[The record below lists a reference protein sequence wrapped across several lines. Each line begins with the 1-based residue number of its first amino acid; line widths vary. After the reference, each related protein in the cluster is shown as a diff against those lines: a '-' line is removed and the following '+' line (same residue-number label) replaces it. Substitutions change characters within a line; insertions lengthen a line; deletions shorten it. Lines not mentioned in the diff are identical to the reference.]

1 MGDNKPNALRLLRD
15 VALTEMYS
23 SLCSHKG
30 KTYLGRQDG
39 SRIVGLDKT
48 NAVVDV
54 VTVTEEEII
63 KAFTVYKDKIYAL
76 ISSISQPNC
85 EVRVYALDGNRV
97 EGEGWTHTDGAGS
110 RYQLTISNGW
120 VVLLNLT
127 TRNIN
132 VYSLGGEAAKPRF
145 CCPELPQ
152 DSIKVYMCAA
162 EADRHCVVVSDSSQV
177 FMLDL
182 TTEKVIDSLCT
193 TVSNPQGV
201 TCDKNKHILV
211 TDLSL
216 RPTVYIPNFQSG

>member
-76 ISSISQPNC
+76 ISPKPKLEPHTSKPQPPKGVEEKQPPS

-110 RYQLTISNGW
+110 RYQLTISNEKIR
-120 VVLLNLT
+120 VV
-127 TRNIN
+127 
-132 VYSLGGEAAKPRF
+132 P
-145 CCPELPQ
+145 
-152 DSIKVYMCAA
+152 
-162 EADRHCVVVSDSSQV
+162 
-177 FMLDL
+177 LD
-182 TTEKVIDSLCT
+182 
-193 TVSNPQGV
+193 
-201 TCDKNKHILV
+201 
-211 TDLSL
+211 
-216 RPTVYIPNFQSG
+216 